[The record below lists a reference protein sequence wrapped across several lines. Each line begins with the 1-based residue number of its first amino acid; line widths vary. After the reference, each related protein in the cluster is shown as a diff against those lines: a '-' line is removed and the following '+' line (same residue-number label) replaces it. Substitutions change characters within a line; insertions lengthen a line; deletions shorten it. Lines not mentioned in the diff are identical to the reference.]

1 MGSRGGPDLVSVL
14 EAAYAVDRPE
24 REWLQGLIDAI
35 RPSVDAGLG
44 IAAYVYDTNDRPFRV
59 KNLLVEGCPVDEA
72 GIAMLNHESND
83 SFVRDS
89 WIARAAMMAS
99 ETPGYANL
107 PGVRGVLHPAGI
119 RDIMVVN
126 AIDPIGVGCWIGAPL
141 PQLSTLAGT
150 ERERWD
156 RVAAHLRS
164 SLRLRLRLAARETS
178 AKEGGPAEAE
188 AILTPAGKIEHLER
202 AAEPERDALHDA
214 ALGIVRARTEYRD
227 EPERSLVSWKAMVR
241 ARWTLVDE
249 FRKDG
254 ERYIVA
260 RVNAMATKPMSRLS
274 ERERQVVACLSM
286 GQTNKEAAYELGL
299 SPSTVRVLV
308 ARAFAKL
315 GVDTRDAL
323 VAKYRQDT
331 LM

>member
-1 MGSRGGPDLVSVL
+1 MGPDLVSVL

-59 KNLLVEGCPVDEA
+59 KSLLVDGCPVDEA

-89 WIARAAMMAS
+89 WIARSAMMAS
-99 ETPGYANL
+99 ETPGYANH

-141 PQLSTLAGT
+141 PQLSTLEGT
-150 ERERWD
+150 ERERWN

-178 AKEGGPAEAE
+178 EEVGPAEAE
-188 AILTPAGKIEHLER
+188 AILTPAGKVEHLER
-202 AAEPERDALHDA
+202 AAEPERDALRDA
-214 ALGIVRARTEYRD
+214 ALGIVRARTEYRS
-227 EPERSLVSWKAMVR
+227 EPERSLPSWKAMVR

-249 FRKDG
+249 FRRDG
-254 ERYIVA
+254 EHYIVA
-260 RVNAMATKPMSRLS
+260 RVNAMTTKPMSRLS

-299 SPSTVRVLV
+299 SHSTVRVLV

-315 GVDTRDAL
+315 GVDTRAAL
-323 VAKYRQDT
+323 VAKYRQDSLT
-331 LM
+331 